1 MVNKKKFLIINQI
14 VPTEKADSTQ
24 KHWYLQ
30 VNTLE
35 AFVSEVLFE
44 TQDKYT
50 YKIQIHPANSV
61 QCYLSSG
68 EEDAILS

>member
-1 MVNKKKFLIINQI
+1 MGNKKKKILIINQI
-14 VPTEKADSTQ
+14 HPTEKANSTQ

-35 AFVSEVLFE
+35 AFISEVLFE

-50 YKIQIHPANSV
+50 HKIHPANSV
-61 QCYLSSG
+61 QSYLSSG
-68 EEDAILS
+68 DGNAILS

>member
-1 MVNKKKFLIINQI
+1 MGNKKKKILIINQI
-14 VPTEKADSTQ
+14 HPTEKANSTQ

-35 AFVSEVLFE
+35 AFISEVSFE

-50 YKIQIHPANSV
+50 YKIHPANSV
-61 QCYLSSG
+61 QSYLSSG
-68 EEDAILS
+68 DGDAILS